1 MKLMDLDF
9 FQKLFKV
16 LFLILFG
23 IYLIKISLKES
34 ENYWLRFVNTRIK
47 IFILAVALIV
57 SGITLAVQY
66 IS

>member
-9 FQKLFKV
+9 LEKLSKV
-16 LFLILFG
+16 IFLILFG
-23 IYLIKISLKES
+23 IYLIKISSKES
-34 ENYWLRFVNTRIK
+34 ENYWLRGINTRIK
-47 IFILAVALIV
+47 IFILAIVLIV